1 MAEIQIAWLELM
13 TVGGLG
19 VILVLLGVTF
29 NIIVK
34 RQNKLCTK
42 KTDGIV
48 KQYGFPGNGRVYP
61 IVEYFVNGTC
71 YKAKKKFRGII
82 TTQLSGVPVPM
93 KSEVYEDEK
102 GWLHVKTGAIAN
114 LRQFA
119 EQLWPINSKMTV
131 FFFIIKLYQRK
142 SKHIFFVS
150 TFILQLQVF
159 YPSLSF
165 TSLLTKDIS
174 ALPLTSGEIFF
185 IISPISFCDVG
196 FTSSNTLSIISVSS
210 SSDNCL
216 GI

>member
-93 KSEVYEDEK
+93 KPEVYEDEK
-102 GWLHVKTGAIAN
+102 RMATCKNMELLQICN
-114 LRQFA
+114 QLA

-131 FFFIIKLYQRK
+131 YYNPNNPKKCYIDRPISKRFTSMMFIIMGTVTILL
-142 SKHIFFVS
+142 SVLVFF
-150 TFILQLQVF
+150 LMQL
-159 YPSLSF
+159 
-165 TSLLTKDIS
+165 
-174 ALPLTSGEIFF
+174 
-185 IISPISFCDVG
+185 
-196 FTSSNTLSIISVSS
+196 
-210 SSDNCL
+210 
-216 GI
+216 

>member
-1 MAEIQIAWLELM
+1 MDEIQIAWLELM
-13 TVGGLG
+13 IVGGLG

-42 KTDGIV
+42 KTDGII

-71 YKAKKKFRGII
+71 YKAKKKFRGIK

-114 LRQFA
+114 LHQLA

-131 FFFIIKLYQRK
+131 YYNPNNPKKCYIDRPISKRFTSMMFIIMGTGCVFWRK
-142 SKHIFFVS
+142 CG
-150 TFILQLQVF
+150 ILSPEF
-159 YPSLSF
+159 TMREGGSWSRREKSSPSAG
-165 TSLLTKDIS
+165 SL
-174 ALPLTSGEIFF
+174 
-185 IISPISFCDVG
+185 
-196 FTSSNTLSIISVSS
+196 
-210 SSDNCL
+210 
-216 GI
+216 